1 MASKDFYEAP
11 VAGEVVWQGRL
22 LQVHRDQV
30 RLPDG
35 RPSVREYIRHPGAVV
50 ILALD
55 DHGNLLLERQFRY
68 PLGREF
74 IELPA
79 GKIDPGETPA
89 ACARREL
96 LEETGYTAREWCYV
110 TTVYPCIGYADERLV
125 YFLARGLI
133 YQGHRREGDEFLEVF
148 TLPVATAISWVQEG
162 RICEAKT
169 VAGLF
174 WLEKLL
180 AGAWTPQSEPPA
192 VTHPEEGA

>member
-1 MASKDFYEAP
+1 MARKDFYEAP

-22 LQVHRDQV
+22 LEVHRDEV

-50 ILALD
+50 ILALQD
-55 DHGNLLLERQFRY
+55 DGSLLLERQFRY
-68 PLGREF
+68 PLGRAF
-74 IELPA
+74 VELPA

-96 LEETGYTAREWCYV
+96 LEETGYTARDWLYV

-125 YFLARGLI
+125 YYLARGLSF
-133 YQGHRREGDEFLEVF
+133 QGHRRDDDEFLEVF
-148 TLPVATAISWVQEG
+148 SLPVAEALAWVQEG

-169 VAGLF
+169 VAGLL

-180 AGAWTPQSEPPA
+180 AGSWRPQPEPAGNVPA
-192 VTHPEEGA
+192 GEGA